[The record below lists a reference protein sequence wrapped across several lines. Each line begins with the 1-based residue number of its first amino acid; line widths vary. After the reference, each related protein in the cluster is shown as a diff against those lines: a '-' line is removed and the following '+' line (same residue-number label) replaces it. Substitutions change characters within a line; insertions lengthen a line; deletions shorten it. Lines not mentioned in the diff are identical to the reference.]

1 MRTHTETSGCPSF
14 SLHHTGLS
22 RLSVP
27 NAPVRSLNFTAPR
40 NPRLPQL
47 IFTSSFH
54 TLSCPAATP
63 SQSTTT
69 GHSHGFP
76 SSRPLSKFLIP
87 FTSPIS
93 VLCFFFLSWDL
104 EQALVFYSCH
114 VFLFSFSTRSSGR
127 VDLGRGCQPVIVR
140 ILEFVSW
147 LEPEARTWM
156 RSRVGDDVR
165 WSEPAFFPWLVEH
178 GRAAVGAIS
187 HGYTR

>member
-1 MRTHTETSGCPSF
+1 MPLLQSSPHGSLSIIGPQRAGPLVEFHSTSKPSPSPAHFYFFF
-14 SLHHTGLS
+14 SYAFLS
-22 RLSVP
+22 NCNPITINNNRPFTWFPLIASSLKVFDSFHISHF
-27 NAPVRSLNFTAPR
+27 RSLF
-40 NPRLPQL
+40 
-47 IFTSSFH
+47 
-54 TLSCPAATP
+54 
-63 SQSTTT
+63 
-69 GHSHGFP
+69 
-76 SSRPLSKFLIP
+76 
-87 FTSPIS
+87 
-93 VLCFFFLSWDL
+93 FFFLSWDL

-165 WSEPAFFPWLVEH
+165 WLEPAFFPWLVEH